1 MRDFG
6 AAIGLVLAFEGLVM
20 AGFTGSRRTR
30 MAIAAHEN
38 PAKLRG
44 VGLGAALQGV
54 RIVCAF
60 RSLLQAHFSAEV
72 TSRRTDRGM

>member
-6 AAIGLVLAFEGLVM
+6 AAIGLVLAIDGLLM

-30 MAIAAHEN
+30 MAIAARET

-44 VGLGAALQGV
+44 VGLGAAQLGG
-54 RIVCAF
+54 RIVWA
-60 RSLLQAHFSAEV
+60 SAGFFK
-72 TSRRTDRGM
+72 RTFPAK